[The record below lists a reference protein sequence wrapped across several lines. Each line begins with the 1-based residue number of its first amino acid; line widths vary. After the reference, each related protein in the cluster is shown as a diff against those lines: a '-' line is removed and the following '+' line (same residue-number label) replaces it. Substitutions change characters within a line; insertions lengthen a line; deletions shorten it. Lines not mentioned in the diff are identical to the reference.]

1 MLGDVYL
8 VAGAIW
14 ILIHLIM
21 IGVFGSVIIYEDNP
35 AILYLE
41 ISMVVLITMLGL
53 GRLIKDIKR

>member
-1 MLGDVYL
+1 
-8 VAGAIW
+8 
-14 ILIHLIM
+14 M

-53 GRLIKDIKR
+53 ERLIKDIKR